1 MKLRRLLT
9 KADEIARGEGQKILL
24 ECGLHE
30 IEQTGA
36 VMQARVEATR
46 ESLLATLDMMCEGTL
61 NQVNAPPCF
70 MTNASIRI
78 VSNPPERIVE
88 PNADEL
94 PNEEFLTGMAAL
106 WEEGMI
112 RLVRDE

>member
-1 MKLRRLLT
+1 
-9 KADEIARGEGQKILL
+9 
-24 ECGLHE
+24 
-30 IEQTGA
+30 
-36 VMQARVEATR
+36 
-46 ESLLATLDMMCEGTL
+46 MMCEETL
-61 NQVNAPPCF
+61 NRVNVAPCF